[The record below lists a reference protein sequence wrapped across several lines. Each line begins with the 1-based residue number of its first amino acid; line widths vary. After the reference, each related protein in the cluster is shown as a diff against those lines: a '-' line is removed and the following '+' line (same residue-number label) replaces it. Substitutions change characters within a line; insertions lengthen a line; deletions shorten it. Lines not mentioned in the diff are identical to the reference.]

1 MNEEPSASAA
11 KGAVLVVDDNPLN
24 MKLVTFLLRKER
36 YHVMTAADADEALR
50 VLRDFH
56 PRLILMDLQMPGID
70 GLTLTRQLRADPRYA
85 ETVIVAVTAS
95 AMKGDA
101 QRAAEAGCDGYV
113 TKPIDTRS
121 FPGLIRSFL
130 QARSRVP

>member
-1 MNEEPSASAA
+1 MNEEHRAPSAQH
-11 KGAVLVVDDNPLN
+11 VILVIDDNPLN
-24 MKLVTFLLRKER
+24 MKLVTFLLRKQSYE
-36 YHVMTAADADEALR
+36 VVTAADANEALR
-50 VLRDFH
+50 VLGDFH

-85 ETVIVAVTAS
+85 DTVIIAVTAS

-113 TKPIDTRS
+113 TKPIDTRA
-121 FPGLIRSFL
+121 FPGLVRS
-130 QARSRVP
+130 

>member
-1 MNEEPSASAA
+1 
-11 KGAVLVVDDNPLN
+11 VLG
-24 MKLVTFLLRKER
+24 
-36 YHVMTAADADEALR
+36 
-50 VLRDFH
+50 DFH

-85 ETVIVAVTAS
+85 DTVIIAVTAS

-113 TKPIDTRS
+113 TKPIDTRA
-121 FPGLIRSFL
+121 FPGLVRSFL